1 MSLGVNGVNSLTS
14 AYSVNQ
20 VGDVKA
26 SKSINFQSKRSDELE
41 YDMFEYSD
49 KKELT
54 TRDKQKLIKKA
65 RANATGWAI
74 LGSVFSTAYYGL
86 RSDKTIAKKY
96 DLDLQKDKDLIKQ
109 IKKEQTLWTLTGLLP
124 GAGPLVA
131 YIVVNCLNSDKIEV
145 D

>member
-1 MSLGVNGVNSLTS
+1 MDEAFLLGAGNYLRKFGYANKREIFLRHLKRV
-14 AYSVNQ
+14 
-20 VGDVKA
+20 A
-26 SKSINFQSKRSDELE
+26 S
-41 YDMFEYSD
+41 
-49 KKELT
+49 
-54 TRDKQKLIKKA
+54 
-65 RANATGWAI
+65 
-74 LGSVFSTAYYGL
+74 
-86 RSDKTIAKKY
+86 IAKKY